1 MGLRVHR
8 AFDRA
13 ARSSRLELSERGGPV
28 SIIVWIVL
36 AVSLAGSIKLLID
49 NATSDRRSNRADERD
64 VRRPTS

>member
-1 MGLRVHR
+1 M
-8 AFDRA
+8 
-13 ARSSRLELSERGGPV
+13 

-36 AVSLAGSIKLLID
+36 AVSLAASIKLLID